1 MAINTLLTKGLLT
14 NFFEGYNGAQVHW
27 DKVATKVPST
37 ARSETYGW
45 LGSVPRLREM
55 KGERAPKKLLEY
67 SYSITNKEFEASIE
81 VDHAD
86 LKDDQTGQYGI
97 LARSIGEA
105 AKTYPDELVFAELLP
120 NGETNLCYDGQL
132 FFDTDHPVGE
142 TGATQSNKITTA
154 LDATAFNTARG
165 MLRTMKDDYGRPTF
179 NNNMDLLLVVPPALE
194 STAQTILEADFNA
207 NGATNVY
214 KGNAR
219 ILVANWLS
227 DTTNWYLLNT
237 AGTIKPFI
245 VQEREFIPF
254 ESLEDGS
261 EPNFMRKKNYYGTY
275 WRGNAGYGL
284 YQKAIGAI
292 VAG

>member
-1 MAINTLLTKGLLT
+1 MALSTLLTKGLLT
-14 NFFEGYNGAQVHW
+14 NFFEGFNAAETSW

-55 KGERAPKKLLEY
+55 KGERVPKKLLEY
-67 SYSITNKEFEASIE
+67 SYTLVNKEFEASIE

-86 LKDDQTGQYGI
+86 LKDDQTGQYGV

-105 AKTYPDELVFAELLP
+105 AKTYPDELIFTDLLP
-120 NGETNLCYDGQL
+120 NGFTQLAYDGQY

-142 TGATQSNKITTA
+142 TGTTQSNRGTSA
-154 LDATAFNTARG
+154 LDATSFAAARTA
-165 MLRTMKDDYGRPTF
+165 LRKMQDDYGRPTL
-179 NNNMDLLLVVPPALE
+179 NTNMDLLLVVPPDLENTALTIIE
-194 STAQTILEADFNA
+194 AQFLASGANNTLYNA
-207 NGATNVY
+207 
-214 KGNAR
+214 AR
-219 ILVANWLS
+219 ILVAPWLS
-227 DTTNWYLLNT
+227 DTNNWYLLNT

-254 ESLEDGS
+254 ESLEDGT

-284 YQKAIGAI
+284 YQKAFGSI
-292 VAG
+292 VA

>member
-1 MAINTLLTKGLLT
+1 MGLSTLLTKGLLT
-14 NFFEGYNGAQVHW
+14 NFFEGFNAAEVNW

-37 ARSETYGW
+37 ARAETYGW

-55 KGERAPKKLLEY
+55 KGERIPKKLLEY
-67 SYSITNKEFEASIE
+67 SYTITNKEFEASIE

-105 AKTYPDELVFAELLP
+105 AKTYPDELVFADLLP
-120 NGETNLCYDGQL
+120 NAFTNLCYDGQY
-132 FFDTDHPVGE
+132 FFDTDHPIGE
-142 TGATQSNKITTA
+142 LGTTQSNKGTAA
-154 LDATAFNTARG
+154 LDATSFNVARAA
-165 MLRTMKDDYGRPTF
+165 LRTMQDDFGRPTL
-179 NNNMDLLLVVPPALE
+179 NNNMDLLLIVPPTLE
-194 STAQTILEADFNA
+194 STAATLLEAEVNA
-207 NGATNVY
+207 SGATNIY
-214 KGNAR
+214 KGTAR
-219 ILVANWLS
+219 YLVANWLS
-227 DTTNWYLLNT
+227 DTNNWYLLNT

-254 ESLEDGS
+254 ESLEDGT

-284 YQKAIGAI
+284 YQKAYGAL
-292 VAG
+292 VA

>member
-1 MAINTLLTKGLLT
+1 MAISTLLTKGLLT
-14 NFFEGYNGAQVHW
+14 NFFEGYNAAEVNW

-55 KGERAPKKLLEY
+55 KGERVPKKLLEY
-67 SYSITNKEFEASIE
+67 SYTITNKEFEASIE

-105 AKTYPDELVFAELLP
+105 AKTYPDELVFADLLP
-120 NGETNLCYDGQL
+120 NAFTNLCYDGQF
-132 FFDTDHPVGE
+132 FFDTDHPIGE
-142 TGATQSNKITTA
+142 TGNTQSNKGTAA
-154 LDATAFNTARG
+154 LDSTSFGVARAA
-165 MLRTMKDDYGRPTF
+165 LRTMQDDFGRPTL
-179 NNNMDLLLVVPPALE
+179 NNNMDLLLIVPPALE
-194 STAQTILEADFNA
+194 STAQTILEAQYGSG
-207 NGATNVY
+207 GATNVY
-214 KGNAR
+214 FGNAR
-219 ILVANWLS
+219 ILVANWLT
-227 DTTNWYLLNT
+227 DTNNWFLLNT

-261 EPNFMRKKNYYGTY
+261 QPNFMNKKNYYGTY

-284 YQKAIGAI
+284 YQKAYGAI
-292 VAG
+292 VT

>member
-1 MAINTLLTKGLLT
+1 MALDTLLTKGLLT
-14 NFFEGYNGAQVHW
+14 NFFEGYNAAQMDW

-55 KGERAPKKLLEY
+55 LGERQAKKLLEHTY
-67 SYSITNKEFEASIE
+67 TLTNKEFEATIE

-105 AKTYPDELVFAELLP
+105 AKTYPDELIFTDLIP
-120 NGETNLCYDGQL
+120 NGASQLCYDGQY
-132 FFDTDHPVGE
+132 FFDTDHPIGE
-142 TGATQSNKITTA
+142 TGTTQSNKGTSA
-154 LDATAFNTARG
+154 LDASAFNTARTA
-165 MLRTMKDDYGRPTF
+165 LRTMKDDFGRPTF
-179 NNNMDLLLVVPPALE
+179 NNNMDLLLVVPPDLE
-194 STAQTILEADFNA
+194 NTASTILEAEYLSS
-207 NGATNVY
+207 GATNTL
-214 KGNAR
+214 KGAAR

-227 DTTNWYLLNT
+227 DTNNWYLFNT

-261 EPNFMRKKNYYGTY
+261 ESNFMRKKNYYGTY

-284 YQKAIGAI
+284 YQKAYASI
-292 VAG
+292 VA

>member
-1 MAINTLLTKGLLT
+1 MGLQSSLAKGLLT
-14 NFFEGYNGAQVHW
+14 NFFEGFNGTEVAW

-45 LGSVPRLREM
+45 IGSIPRMRQM
-55 KGERAPKKLLEY
+55 NGERVPKKLAEY
-67 SYSITNKEFEASIE
+67 SYTIVNKEFEASIE

-86 LKDDQTGQYGI
+86 LKDEQTGQYGV

-105 AKTYPDELVFAELLP
+105 AKSYPDELVFQTLIP
-120 NGETNLCYDGQL
+120 NGDSTLCYDGQY
-132 FFDTDHPVGE
+132 FFDTDHPIGE
-142 TGATQSNKITTA
+142 LGTTQSNKLTSA
-154 LDATAFNTARG
+154 LDATAFNTARS
-165 MLRTMKDDYGRPTF
+165 MLRTMQDDFGRPSF
-179 NNNMDLLLVVPPALE
+179 NNNADLLLVVPPALE
-194 STAQTILEADFNA
+194 STAQTILEADFNSS
-207 NGATNVY
+207 GATNIY

-219 ILVANWLS
+219 ILVCNWLT
-227 DTTNWYLLNT
+227 DTNNWYLLNT

-254 ESLEDGS
+254 EALEDGS

-284 YQKAIGAI
+284 YQKAIGSI
-292 VAG
+292 VA

>member
-1 MAINTLLTKGLLT
+1 MALSTLLTKGLLT
-14 NFFEGYNGAQVHW
+14 NFFEGYNAAEVNW

-37 ARSETYGW
+37 ARAETYGW

-55 KGERAPKKLLEY
+55 KGERVPKKLLEY
-67 SYSITNKEFEASIE
+67 SYTITNKEFEASIE

-105 AKTYPDELVFAELLP
+105 AKTYPDELIFADLLP
-120 NGETNLCYDGQL
+120 NAFTNLCYDGQY
-132 FFDTDHPVGE
+132 FFDTDHPIGE
-142 TGATQSNKITTA
+142 LGTTQSNKGTSA
-154 LDATAFNTARG
+154 LDSTSFGVARAA
-165 MLRTMKDDYGRPTF
+165 LRTMQDDFGRPTL
-179 NNNMDLLLVVPPALE
+179 NNNMDLLLIVPPALE
-194 STAQTILEADFNA
+194 STAQTILEAQYGSS
-207 NGATNVY
+207 GATNIY
-214 KGNAR
+214 FGNAR

-227 DTTNWYLLNT
+227 DTNNWFLLNT

-261 EPNFMRKKNYYGTY
+261 TPNFMNKKNYYGTY

-284 YQKAIGAI
+284 YQKAYGAI
-292 VAG
+292 VA